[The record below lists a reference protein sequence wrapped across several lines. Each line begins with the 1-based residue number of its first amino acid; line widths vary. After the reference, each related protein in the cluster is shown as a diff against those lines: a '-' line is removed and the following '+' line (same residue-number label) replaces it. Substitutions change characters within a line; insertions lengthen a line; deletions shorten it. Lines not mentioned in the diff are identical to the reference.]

1 MRLHSALA
9 FCAALSTGLALPL
22 AVHAEDTPS
31 SSQVMEQHKQAINNR
46 IADID
51 YKRKRIV
58 EANMK
63 LTPQETEKFWPIY
76 NSYRTEADKLSKQT
90 LAIIIDYANSY
101 NTGSVSNDDAAKLQ
115 KQVLEL
121 QDDRQELKEKYLKRI
136 AKEVSPQRALR
147 FLQVEDQLDAMA
159 LLEVSREIPLAE

>member
-9 FCAALSTGLALPL
+9 FCAALSTGFVLPL
-22 AVHAEDTPS
+22 AAHAEDTPS

-101 NTGSVSNDDAAKLQ
+101 NTG
-115 KQVLEL
+115 
-121 QDDRQELKEKYLKRI
+121 
-136 AKEVSPQRALR
+136 
-147 FLQVEDQLDAMA
+147 
-159 LLEVSREIPLAE
+159 

>member
-9 FCAALSTGLALPL
+9 FCAALSTGFVLPV
-22 AVHAEDTPS
+22 AAHAEDAPNS
-31 SSQVMEQHKQAINNR
+31 KQVMEQHKQAINNR

-121 QDDRQELKEKYLKRI
+121 QDDKQDLKEKYLKRI

-147 FLQVEDQLDAMA
+147 FLQIEDQLDAMA

>member
-1 MRLHSALA
+1 MRLPSALA
-9 FCAALSTGLALPL
+9 FCAILSTGFVLPL
-22 AVHAEDTPS
+22 AAHAEDAPNS
-31 SSQVMEQHKQAINNR
+31 KQVMEQHKQAINNR

-101 NTGSVSNDDAAKLQ
+101 NTGSVSNDDAVKLQ

-121 QDDRQELKEKYLKRI
+121 QDDKQDLKEKYLKRI

-147 FLQVEDQLDAMA
+147 FLQIEDQLDAMA